1 MRTECSGARYVF
13 PWVDRRRVE
22 ARFDGGRLSSDGG
35 AVLLREVEAQRGVI
49 RQFASCFTDHRN
61 PTRIEHSVAALI
73 AQRVYGLALGY
84 EDLNDHEELRS
95 DPLLALLVGERDLLG
110 AQRARRRDRG
120 QALAGKST
128 LNRLELG
135 AGEAGGEH
143 RYRKITV
150 DPAAVNRFLV
160 DVYVQAH
167 AAPPAS
173 IVLDLDATDD
183 PLHGRQEDRFFHG
196 YYGHYCYLPLYIFA
210 GDFPLCAQLR
220 PANIDAAAGSVEAVE
235 RIVKQLRAAWPQ
247 VAILVRGDGGFCR
260 EALMASCEAHDVD
273 FLFGLARNARL
284 ERWLAP
290 FLTAAEAAFTTTGE
304 PARVFAETD
313 YQTLESWSRPRRVVG
328 KAEWL
333 AKGANPRF
341 VVTSL
346 SCAKVDAQ
354 TLYEQHYCARGEME
368 NRIKEQQLDLFAD
381 RTSASSFA
389 TNQLRLWCST
399 VAYLLV
405 AELRRLGLKGTAWAR
420 AQCGTI
426 RLRLLRIGARIQ
438 VSVRRIRIALAS
450 GYPYEALF
458 AQVYANLRRAPP
470 PAPGTV

>member
-1 MRTECSGARYVF
+1 MGPECSGDQYVF
-13 PWVDRRRVE
+13 PWVDRRRVQ

-35 AVLLREVEAQRGVI
+35 GLLLREVEQPRGLI
-49 RQFASCFTDHRN
+49 RQFAACFTDHRD
-61 PTRIEHSVAALI
+61 PTRVEHSVEALV
-73 AQRVYGLALGY
+73 AQRVYALALGY
-84 EDLNDHEELRS
+84 EDLNDHEELRA
-95 DPLLALLVGERDLLG
+95 DPLVAILVGERDLLG
-110 AQRARRRDRG
+110 AQRARARDRG
-120 QALAGKST
+120 YALAGKST

-135 AGEAGGEH
+135 ACEAGGDH
-143 RYRKITV
+143 RYRKITLEKDAV
-150 DPAAVNRFLV
+150 DRFLV

-167 AAPPAS
+167 PEPPAS

-196 YYGHYCYLPLYIFA
+196 YYGHYCYLPLYIFC
-210 GDFPLCAQLR
+210 GDFPLLAQLR

-235 RIVKQLRAAWPQ
+235 RIVEQLRAAWPT
-247 VAILVRGDGGFCR
+247 VPILVRGDAGFCR

-290 FLTAAEAAFTTTGE
+290 FLAKAEAAFTATGE
-304 PARVFAETD
+304 ASRVFAEAD
-313 YQTLESWSRPRRVVG
+313 YQTLTSWSRARRVVG

-346 SCAKVDAQ
+346 SSDAVNAQ
-354 TLYEQHYCARGEME
+354 TLYEQRYCARGEME

-381 RTSASSFA
+381 RTSASTFA
-389 TNQLRLWCST
+389 PNQLRLWCST
-399 VAYLLV
+399 VAYLLLS
-405 AELRRLGLKGTAWAR
+405 ELRRLGLKGTAWAR
-420 AQCGTI
+420 AQCGT
-426 RLRLLRIGARIQ
+426 LRLKLLKIGARIQ
-438 VSVRRIRIALAS
+438 VSVRRIRLALAS
-450 GYPYEALF
+450 GYPYEGLF

-470 PAPGTV
+470 PPAA